1 MEVLVSENIYFGE
14 KSNKYL
20 IGYLNNDDKVKPLHI
35 MLPKTR
41 AYVKSYDWKTKW
53 MYFLIKDDNLAE
65 KPNIIWYR
73 VSADIKEEFACEPIY
88 NKKILKVKIK
98 SHGNE
103 VTDF

>member
-20 IGYLNNDDKVKPLHI
+20 IGYLYNDDKVKPLHI

-41 AYVKSYDWKTKW
+41 AYVKGYDWQTKW
-53 MYFLIKDDNLAE
+53 MYFLIEDDDLVE
-65 KPNIIWYR
+65 KSNAIWYK
-73 VSADIKEEFACEPIY
+73 VSADVKEEFACKPIY
-88 NKKILKVKIK
+88 NKKILKIKIK